1 MGIGS
6 LQPHGAE
13 AAILPD
19 LVIRGGQVVTP
30 QGVGPWDVA
39 VQGERIVAV
48 AAAGTLPQ
56 AGRVIDATGMIVV
69 PGGVEPHT
77 HLAHYISMQPEE
89 TLYTLGPEAD
99 TLGMAFGG
107 TTTHVDFCFV
117 RPGTDLPTAIEQ
129 RTARWKGNSYVDY
142 SFHVA
147 LLGPLPLKLFDQI
160 PEVIQQGFPSVKV
173 FTADIL
179 PPHPKRPS
187 YRLDFGRIQLAMEK
201 VAAQGGIM
209 AVHAEDH
216 DIVQFMYEKFREEG
230 RLEGWNLHLIHN
242 KLSEHLAFRRTI
254 HLAEATG
261 AAVYFVHTSAKEG
274 VEAVAEARA
283 RGLPVYAE
291 TLHHYACFTAEDYKT
306 PRGFCY
312 HTYPS
317 LKFPEDQ
324 LALWQGLVRDGVS
337 TTATDEF
344 PTSLA
349 LKLRGKTVE
358 DVTGGNLGAE
368 ARMGIIFTEGVVK
381 RGMSLRRFAEVTA
394 TNAAR
399 ILGLYPR
406 QGVIAPGSDAD
417 LVLIDP
423 ARSKRLTRD
432 DFHVSDYSPWEGWE
446 VRGWPVTTIL
456 RGKVIVENGR
466 LSGSTQDGR
475 LIPRK
480 IDAAVLTRPVC

>member
-1 MGIGS
+1 MF
-6 LQPHGAE
+6 
-13 AAILPD
+13 D

-30 QGVGPWDVA
+30 QGADRVDVA
-39 VQGERIVAV
+39 VQGERIAAV
-48 AAAGTLPQ
+48 AAPGALPET
-56 AGRVIDATGMIVV
+56 GRVIDATGKIVV
-69 PGGVEPHT
+69 PGGIEPHT
-77 HLAHYISMQPEE
+77 HLAHYIAMRPDDN
-89 TLYTLGPEAD
+89 LYTLGPEED

-107 TTTHVDFCFV
+107 TTTHIDFCFV
-117 RPGTDLPTAIEQ
+117 RPGTDLPTAIEK
-129 RTARWKGNSYVDY
+129 RSARWKGNSCVDY

-147 LLGPLPLKLFDQI
+147 LFGPLAIKVFDQI
-160 PEVIQQGFPSVKV
+160 PEAIQEGFASFKV
-173 FTADIL
+173 FTTDVL
-179 PPHPKRPS
+179 PPHPKRPP

-201 VAAQGGIM
+201 VAAHGGIM

-230 RLEGWNLHLIHN
+230 CMEGWNLHLIHN
-242 KLSEHLAFRRTI
+242 KLSELLSFRRTI
-254 HLAEATG
+254 HLAQATG

-274 VEAVAEARA
+274 VDAVAEARA

-291 TLHHYACFTAEDYKT
+291 TLHHYACFTADDYT
-306 PRGFCY
+306 SPRGFCY

-317 LKFPEDQ
+317 LKYPEDQ
-324 LALWQGLVRDGVS
+324 RALWDGLVADGVS

-344 PTSLA
+344 PTSLE

-368 ARMGIIFTEGVVK
+368 ARMGIVFTEGVVK
-381 RGMSLRRFAEVTA
+381 RGMSLGRFAEVTA

-406 QGVIAPGSDAD
+406 KGVIAPGSDAD

-423 ARSKRLTRD
+423 TIQKRLTRD

-446 VRGWPVTTIL
+446 AHGWPVTTIL

-466 LSGSTQDGR
+466 LSGDRQGGQ
-475 LIPRK
+475 LIPRR
-480 IDAAVLTRPVC
+480 IDTEVLTRPVC